1 MVSNQS
7 LSNFGSAPFSN
18 TQLYRSIVGALQYAT
33 ITRLDITYSVNRVC
47 QFMQSPLITH
57 WKAIKRIL
65 RYLAGTLHHG
75 LHLQHSSNSH
85 INLIGFCDA
94 DWASDVDDCHSI
106 SGYCLFL
113 GPNLVSWHSESN
125 IPLSSRIK
133 HIFLHNSVIWCDNLN
148 TVYLSANPILHARSK
163 HIEIDLYFVRENV
176 LQKQI
181 QIHYVPSSDQLVD
194 VFTKAI
200 PSFRFLTIH
209 AKLSVNQSPP

>member
-47 QFMQSPLITH
+47 QFMQSPLTTH

-65 RYLAGTLHHG
+65 
-75 LHLQHSSNSH
+75 
-85 INLIGFCDA
+85 
-94 DWASDVDDCHSI
+94 WASMLMI
-106 SGYCLFL
+106 ATPYRGYCLFL
-113 GPNLVSWHSESN
+113 GPNLVSGTRKQHTLSLLEAN
-125 IPLSSRIK
+125 IKIK
-133 HIFLHNSVIWCDNLN
+133 HIFLHNSGHRCDNLGLM
-148 TVYLSANPILHARSK
+148 YLSTNPILHSRTK
-163 HIEIDLYFVRENV
+163 HIEIDLYFVREKV

-200 PSFRFLTIH
+200 PSFRFLTIR